1 MGAAHFSFTVGDIER
16 SKHFYG
22 ELLGLSL
29 LYEMRHCHPYTSRQV
44 GYDGADLLVA
54 AYALS
59 QIPGHEGGRLELI
72 EYVHPRGAALDP
84 STKNVGSAHL
94 AFVVDD
100 IHAEHERLAARG
112 VRFRSEPVLVE
123 EGVSRGAYTV
133 YLRDP
138 DEITLELV
146 QPAPRVVEDHR
157 DAGQGRLSPPV
168 GAIDDAGRKGQP
180 RR

>member
-16 SKHFYG
+16 SKRFYG
-22 ELLGLSL
+22 EMLQLPL
-29 LYEMRHCHPYTSRQV
+29 LYEMRHQHPYTSRQV
-44 GYDGADLLVA
+44 GYEDADLLVA
-54 AYALS
+54 AYGLS

-72 EYVHPRGAALDP
+72 EYVHPRGETIDV

-100 IHAEHERLAARG
+100 IHAEYARLCEHG
-112 VRFRSEPVLVE
+112 VRFRSEPVFVE
-123 EGVSRGAYTV
+123 EGVSQGAWTV

-146 QPAPRVVEDHR
+146 QPAPRGVDRRAVV
-157 DAGQGRLSPPV
+157 AGTRTGT
-168 GAIDDAGRKGQP
+168 
-180 RR
+180 

>member
-16 SKHFYG
+16 SKRFYG
-22 ELLGLSL
+22 ELLGLPL
-29 LYEMRHCHPYTSRQV
+29 LYEMRHRHPYTSRQV
-44 GYDGADLLVA
+44 GYDRADLLVA

-72 EYVHPRGAALDP
+72 EYVNPRGGTLDP

-100 IHAEHERLAARG
+100 IHTEHARLRALG
-112 VRFRSEPVLVE
+112 VRFRSDPVLVE

-146 QPAPRVVEDHR
+146 QPARRAVGDRGEAADGARSATHPTR
-157 DAGQGRLSPPV
+157 AGER
-168 GAIDDAGRKGQP
+168 
-180 RR
+180 